1 MNEKTSVL
9 SIRDLRI
16 RFRLINGVVPAL
28 GGIDIDV
35 MPGESIGIGGES
47 GCGKSVTVQSCM
59 GLLPQEGEMYSGSIT
74 YHYADGRQV
83 DIAQLSPKSKELLQ
97 LRRQEMSMVFQEPSA
112 SLSPLHT
119 VYRQMEEAIKNR
131 EKLSKA
137 ERREICADILG
148 KVGIRQPERWLN
160 EYPFRLSGGM
170 AQRVMIAQAIVKEP
184 RIIFAD
190 EPTTALDVTVQA
202 QVLKLMDD
210 LRRDMGIATVFI
222 THNMGILA
230 HMTERIYIMYLG
242 RIVESGLTRDIFHSP
257 KHPYTQGL
265 IACTPTLSMPKHARL
280 YNIKGVV
287 SSKDLR
293 DDACSFYPRCE
304 KAIAGLCDCKLPR
317 RRQLDDDHWV
327 ACHLYDK
334 EA

>member
-1 MNEKTSVL
+1 MNDKQSVL

-16 RFRLINGVVPAL
+16 RFRLINAVVPAL

-59 GLLPQEGEMYSGSIT
+59 GLLPAEREMYSGKIL
-74 YHYADGRQV
+74 YHYEDGREV
-83 DIAQLSPKSKELLQ
+83 DIAQLGPKSKELLR
-97 LRRQEMSMVFQEPSA
+97 LRQREMGMVFQEPSA

-119 VYRQMEEAIKNR
+119 VYRQMEEAIKDR
-131 EKLSKA
+131 EKLSNA
-137 ERREICADILG
+137 QRREICADVLG

-170 AQRVMIAQAIVKEP
+170 AQRVMIAQAIVKQP
-184 RIIFAD
+184 RVIFAD

-202 QVLKLMDD
+202 QVLKLMDE
-210 LRRDMGIATVFI
+210 LRRDMNIATVFI

-242 RIVESGLTRDIFHSP
+242 RIVESGLTKDIFKSP

-265 IACTPTLSMPKHARL
+265 ISCTPTLSMKKDMRL
-280 YNIKGVV
+280 LQPIHPAESCMGV
-287 SSKDLR
+287 
-293 DDACSFYPRCE
+293 CRC
-304 KAIAGLCDCKLPR
+304 LC
-317 RRQLDDDHWV
+317 
-327 ACHLYDK
+327 
-334 EA
+334 